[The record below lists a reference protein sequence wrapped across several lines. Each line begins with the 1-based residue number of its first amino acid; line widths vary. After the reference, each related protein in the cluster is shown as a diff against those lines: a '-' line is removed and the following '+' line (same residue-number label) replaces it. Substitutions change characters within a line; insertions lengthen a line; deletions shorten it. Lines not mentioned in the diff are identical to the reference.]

1 MDNLHAEKF
10 TIGQNEPV
18 FNYDGSGLSPEKPM
32 DEVRYEGDPA
42 DVLTFEDDPVD
53 DVSEV
58 SKEELTKTVVEKK
71 EEEEEDGTNYT
82 NILLLGGLLL
92 ALLFYKKK

>member
-42 DVLTFEDDPVD
+42 DVLTFEDDPET
-53 DVSEV
+53 SEV
-58 SKEELTKTVVEKK
+58 NVKEELKKTVVEK
-71 EEEEEDGTNYT
+71 EEEVEEDGTNYT
-82 NILLLGGLLL
+82 NILLIGGLLL

>member
-10 TIGQNEPV
+10 AIGQNEPN
-18 FNYDGSGLSPEKPM
+18 FSYDGSGINP
-32 DEVRYEGDPA
+32 DA
-42 DVLTFEDDPVD
+42 DNVEELDDKVTFEDDPET
-53 DVSEV
+53 SEV
-58 SKEELTKTVVEKK
+58 SGEDLKKKVVEKK
-71 EEEEEDGTNYT
+71 EEEEEENGTDYT

>member
-10 TIGQNEPV
+10 AIGQNEPN
-18 FNYDGSGLSPEKPM
+18 FSYDGSGINP
-32 DEVRYEGDPA
+32 DA
-42 DVLTFEDDPVD
+42 DNVEEIDDKVTFEDDRET
-53 DVSEV
+53 SEV
-58 SKEELTKTVVEKK
+58 SGEDLKKKVVDKK
-71 EEEEEDGTNYT
+71 EEEEEEENGTDYT

>member
-42 DVLTFEDDPVD
+42 DVLTFEDDPET
-53 DVSEV
+53 SEV
-58 SKEELTKTVVEKK
+58 NVKEELTKTVVEKE

>member
-10 TIGQNEPV
+10 AIGQNEPN
-18 FNYDGSGLSPEKPM
+18 FNYDGSGINPDSE
-32 DEVRYEGDPA
+32 DNVRYEGDPA
-42 DVLTFEDDPVD
+42 DVYTFEDDPET
-53 DVSEV
+53 SEV
-58 SKEELTKTVVEKK
+58 SKEEITKTVVDK
-71 EEEEEDGTNYT
+71 EEEEEKEDGTNYT